1 MRANGGGG
9 FQAIGYRDVLDARR
23 SVGDGARVPSADY
36 PDGYLGNIQSRRGD
50 RLLKNLQERLTQR
63 SYQRGVHKG
72 DRIDP
77 GDYVWPSNFNPDT
90 SLKRQARTSLRA
102 APIGTPAEKLA
113 HMGKVNALSPE
124 DMLAISAQ
132 YEVNPNDQTQVVNV
146 QRKEQMRGLLPAW
159 R

>member
-90 SLKRQARTSLRA
+90 SLKRQARTGLRA